1 MLPRKYHLPLKPLC
15 PHLPGATATGVFTLV
30 QLNILVYIVMHIMVR
45 VPQESTGAIIGVTW

>member
-1 MLPRKYHLPLKPLC
+1 MLLKKFHLPLKLLC

-45 VPQESTGAIIGVTW
+45 VPQELTGAITGAT